1 MRFENPFAIG
11 FTATLGVLTALTLGG
26 MIGSLG
32 TIITYVGVALFLAL
46 GFEPIIGWL
55 ERHGWPRWLAM
66 TSSLALV
73 FGVLGLIVWAIVP
86 SIAAQTTQLTERYN
100 AIVQGVLDLNL
111 VEWLNAT
118 FPELNLDDA
127 LNDGIAWLR
136 DNVGTIG
143 GGVLQFGAGVLS
155 GLTGTLIVF
164 ILTLYF
170 VASMNAMKRGFYQL
184 APASKRARFSELTEK
199 ITRGVGKYVIG
210 QISLA
215 LVNGILSFVFL
226 TIVGAAMPAVC
237 AVIAFLGSLIPL
249 VGTLS
254 GSVII
259 VLAQLVLLDPGGSTW
274 WVVAVYYAVYMQ
286 IEAYV
291 LSPRIMSQAVSVPGP
306 IVVIA
311 ALTGGT
317 LLGLLGALIA
327 IPVAAAV
334 LTIINEVVIPK
345 QNER

>member
-11 FTATLGVLTALTLGG
+11 FTATLGVLAALTLGG
-26 MIGSLG
+26 MISSLG

-46 GFEPIIGWL
+46 GFEPVIVWL

-66 TSSLALV
+66 VFSLMV
-73 FGVLGLIVWAIVP
+73 FFGVIGLTVWAMVP
-86 SIAAQTTQLTERYN
+86 SIAAQATQLTDRYN
-100 AIVQGVLDLNL
+100 AIVQGVMSLNI

-118 FPELNLDDA
+118 FPDLNLDDA
-127 LNDGIAWLR
+127 MNNGLMWLR

-143 GGVLQFGAGVLS
+143 GGVLQLGAGILS
-155 GLTGTLIVF
+155 GLTGTLIVS

-210 QISLA
+210 QITLA
-215 LVNGILSFVFL
+215 LFNGVLSFTFL
-226 TIVGAAMPAVC
+226 TIMNAAMPAVW

-254 GSVII
+254 ASIII
-259 VLAQLVLLDPGGSTW
+259 VLAQLILLEPGSSTW
-274 WVVAVYYAVYMQ
+274 WIAAIYYAVYMQ

-306 IVVIA
+306 VVVIA

-327 IPVAAAV
+327 IPVAAAI
-334 LTIINEVVIPK
+334 LTIVNEVVIPK